1 MPPNG
6 VVPDLHQSAV
16 CRADDT
22 RATDLPT
29 LASQLLHQRGDLTTG
44 YALHLR
50 HQWPHRVDGLVPRQL
65 HDLVIRLGG
74 PGSLRIEQWDLAT
87 PHELRR
93 VQRPGQCDCDGSAGL
108 GPEANGR
115 LASHGQPSLSP
126 REALDDACGTVDIL
140 GDTAI
145 PGSGSE
151 GSSS

>member
-1 MPPNG
+1 MPPNV
-6 VVPDLHQSAV
+6 VVPDLLQAAV

-93 VQRPGQCDCDGSAGL
+93 GQRPRPCRLGGSSRP
-108 GPEANGR
+108 GPEA
-115 LASHGQPSLSP
+115 HG
-126 REALDDACGTVDIL
+126 
-140 GDTAI
+140 
-145 PGSGSE
+145 
-151 GSSS
+151 